1 MKRIIGKVTHY
12 YGKIG
17 VAVVRLTGALRLGDL
32 VKFRSGKRE
41 VEEAVV
47 EIQVDRKDVP
57 AAGAGTEVCVK
68 VHDPVEPGEDITKL
82 V

>member
-17 VAVVRLTGALRLGDL
+17 VAVVKLTGSLRLGDL

-41 VEEAVV
+41 VKEAVV
-47 EIQVDRKDVP
+47 EMQVDHKDIP
-57 AAGAGTEVCVK
+57 IAEAGTEVGVK
-68 VHDPVEPGEDITKL
+68 VHDPVEPGSDVTKL